1 MKKRIVS
8 GNRPTGKLH
17 IGHYHGALQNWI
29 ELQDKYD
36 CFFFVADWHA
46 LTTKYD
52 ETENLRKDTEDMV
65 IDWLAA
71 GLNPSKCT
79 IYRQSDLPEVAELSL
94 YFSMIT
100 PISWLERC
108 PTYKEML
115 KEIDYKDIST
125 HGFLGYPILQ
135 TADIVLYHGELVP
148 VGEDQLPHL
157 ELGREI
163 VRRFNYFYGQYFP
176 EPQAVLSHTKRVIG
190 TDGRKMSKSYGNS
203 INLSDSPKEILKKV
217 QTMIT
222 DPVRIKRTD
231 PGHPEVCLVHGLHK
245 IYSADHIDE
254 IVKECKSGKIG
265 CVECKKLLA
274 ERINESLVDFRAKR
288 AELEK
293 DPGQVWKILEFGAK
307 KVRPIAQETLREIRK
322 RINIDG

>member
-1 MKKRIVS
+1 MKKRVVS

-17 IGHYHGALQNWI
+17 IGHYHGALKNWI
-29 ELQDKYD
+29 ELQDKYN

-52 ETENLRKDTEDMV
+52 ETKNLRKDVEEMV
-65 IDWLAA
+65 IDWIAA

-79 IYRQSDLPEVAELSL
+79 IYRQSDVPEVAELNL

-108 PTYKEML
+108 PTYKEMIN
-115 KEIDYKDIST
+115 EINYKDIST

-135 TADIVLYHGELVP
+135 VADIVLYHGELVP

-163 VRRFNYFYGQYFP
+163 VRRFNHFYGQYFY
-176 EPQAVLSHTKRVIG
+176 EPQAILSQAKRVPGIN
-190 TDGRKMSKSYGNS
+190 GRKMSKSYGNA
-203 INLSDSPKEILKKV
+203 INLSDSPEEILKKV
-217 QTMIT
+217 QMMIT
-222 DPVRIKRTD
+222 DPARIKRTD
-231 PGHPEVCLVHGLHK
+231 LGHPDVCLVHGLHK
-245 IYSADHIDE
+245 IYSDDVDKITE
-254 IVKECKSGKIG
+254 GCKAGEIG

-274 ERINESLVDFRAKR
+274 ERINESLADFRKRR
-288 AELEK
+288 AELEGNSDK
-293 DPGQVWKILEFGAK
+293 VWDILREGAK
-307 KVRPIAQETLREIRK
+307 KVKPIAQETLNEVRK
-322 RINIDG
+322 RVRID

>member
-1 MKKRIVS
+1 VKKRVVS

-17 IGHYHGALQNWI
+17 IGHYHGALKNWI
-29 ELQDKYD
+29 ELQDKYN

-52 ETENLRKDTEDMV
+52 ETKNLRKDVEEMV
-65 IDWLAA
+65 IDWIAA

-79 IYRQSDLPEVAELSL
+79 IYRQSDVPEVAELNL

-108 PTYKEML
+108 PTYKEMIN
-115 KEIDYKDIST
+115 EINYKDIST

-135 TADIVLYHGELVP
+135 VADIVLYHGELVP

-163 VRRFNYFYGQYFP
+163 VRRFNHFYGQYFS
-176 EPQAVLSHTKRVIG
+176 EPQAILSQAKRVPGIN
-190 TDGRKMSKSYGNS
+190 GRKMSKSYGNA
-203 INLSDSPKEILKKV
+203 INLSDSPEEILKKV
-217 QTMIT
+217 QMMIT
-222 DPVRIKRTD
+222 DPARIKRTD
-231 PGHPEVCLVHGLHK
+231 LGHPDVCLVHGLHK
-245 IYSADHIDE
+245 IYSDDVDKITE
-254 IVKECKSGKIG
+254 GCKAGEIG

-274 ERINESLVDFRAKR
+274 ERINESLADFRKRR
-288 AELEK
+288 AELEGNSDK
-293 DPGQVWKILEFGAK
+293 VWDILREGAK
-307 KVRPIAQETLREIRK
+307 KVKPIAQETLNEVRK
-322 RINIDG
+322 RVRID

>member
-1 MKKRIVS
+1 VKKRVVS

-17 IGHYHGALQNWI
+17 IGHYHGALKNWI

-52 ETENLRKDTEDMV
+52 ETKNLRKDVEEMV
-65 IDWLAA
+65 IDWIAA

-79 IYRQSDLPEVAELSL
+79 IYRQSDVPEVAELNL

-108 PTYKEML
+108 PTYKEMIN
-115 KEIDYKDIST
+115 EINYKDIST

-135 TADIVLYHGELVP
+135 VADIVLYHGELVP

-163 VRRFNYFYGQYFP
+163 VRRFNHFYGQYFS
-176 EPQAVLSHTKRVIG
+176 EPQAILSQAKRVPGI
-190 TDGRKMSKSYGNS
+190 DGRKMSKSYGNA
-203 INLSDSPKEILKKV
+203 INLSDSPEEILKKV
-217 QTMIT
+217 QMMIT
-222 DPVRIKRTD
+222 DPARIKRTD
-231 PGHPEVCLVHGLHK
+231 LGHPDVCLVHGLHK
-245 IYSADHIDE
+245 IYSDDVDKITE
-254 IVKECKSGKIG
+254 GCKAGEIG

-274 ERINESLVDFRAKR
+274 ERINESLADFRKRR
-288 AELEK
+288 AELEGDSDK
-293 DPGQVWKILEFGAK
+293 VWDILREGAK
-307 KVRPIAQETLREIRK
+307 KVKPIAQETLNEVRK
-322 RINIDG
+322 RVRID

>member
-17 IGHYHGALQNWI
+17 IGHYHGALKNWI

-52 ETENLRKDTEDMV
+52 ETENLRSDIKEMV
-65 IDWLAA
+65 IDWMAM
-71 GLNPSKCT
+71 GLDPSKCT
-79 IYRQSDLPEVAELSL
+79 LYRQSDLPEVAELSL

-115 KEIDYKDIST
+115 KEIDSKDIST

-135 TADIVLYHGELVP
+135 TADIVLYHGEFVP

-163 VRRFNYFYGQYFP
+163 VRRFNYFYGQYFS
-176 EPQAVLSHTKRVIG
+176 EPQAVLSQAKRVLG

-203 INLSDSPKEILKKV
+203 IDLSDSPEKILKKI
-217 QTMIT
+217 QMMIT
-222 DPVRIKRTD
+222 DPARIKRTD
-231 PGHPEVCLVHGLHK
+231 PGHPDVCLVYGLHK
-245 IYSADHIDE
+245 IYTVDRINE
-254 IVKECKSGKIG
+254 ITKKCKAGEIG

-274 ERINESLVDFRAKR
+274 ERVNESLTDFRVRR
-288 AELEK
+288 AEIEK
-293 DPGQVWKILEFGAK
+293 NPEKVWEILKSGAE
-307 KVRPIAQETLREIRK
+307 KVRPIAQKTLSEVRK
-322 RINIDG
+322 RVRID

>member
-1 MKKRIVS
+1 MKKRVVS

-17 IGHYHGALQNWI
+17 IGHYHGALKNWI
-29 ELQDKYD
+29 ELQDKYN

-52 ETENLRKDTEDMV
+52 ETKNLRKDVEEMV
-65 IDWLAA
+65 IDWIAA

-79 IYRQSDLPEVAELSL
+79 IYRQSDVPEVAELNL

-108 PTYKEML
+108 PTYKEMIN
-115 KEIDYKDIST
+115 EINYKDIST

-135 TADIVLYHGELVP
+135 VADIVLYHGELVP

-163 VRRFNYFYGQYFP
+163 VRRFNHFYGQYFS
-176 EPQAVLSHTKRVIG
+176 EPQAILSQAKRVPGIN
-190 TDGRKMSKSYGNS
+190 GRKMSKSYGNA
-203 INLSDSPKEILKKV
+203 INLSDSPEEILKKV
-217 QTMIT
+217 QMMIT
-222 DPVRIKRTD
+222 DPARIKRTD
-231 PGHPEVCLVHGLHK
+231 LGHPDVCLVHGLHK
-245 IYSADHIDE
+245 IYSDDVDKITE
-254 IVKECKSGKIG
+254 GCKAGEIG

-274 ERINESLVDFRAKR
+274 ERINESLADFRKRR
-288 AELEK
+288 AELEGNSDK
-293 DPGQVWKILEFGAK
+293 VWDILREGAK
-307 KVRPIAQETLREIRK
+307 KVKPIAQETLNEVRK
-322 RINIDG
+322 RVRID

>member
-1 MKKRIVS
+1 MKKRVVS

-17 IGHYHGALQNWI
+17 IGHYHGALKNWI

-52 ETENLRKDTEDMV
+52 ETKNLRKDVEEMV
-65 IDWLAA
+65 IDWISA

-79 IYRQSDLPEVAELSL
+79 IYRQSDVPEVAELSL

-108 PTYKEML
+108 PTYKEMIN
-115 KEIDYKDIST
+115 EINYKDIST

-135 TADIVLYHGELVP
+135 VADIVLYHGELVP

-163 VRRFNYFYGQYFP
+163 VRRFNHFYGQYFP
-176 EPQAVLSHTKRVIG
+176 EPQAILSPAKRVLG
-190 TDGRKMSKSYGNS
+190 TDGRKMSKSYGNA
-203 INLSDSPKEILKKV
+203 INLSDSPEEILKKV
-217 QTMIT
+217 QMMIT
-222 DPVRIKRTD
+222 DPARIKRTD
-231 PGHPEVCLVHGLHK
+231 LGHPDVCLVHGLHK
-245 IYSADHIDE
+245 IYSDDVDKITE
-254 IVKECKSGKIG
+254 GCKAGEIG

-274 ERINESLVDFRAKR
+274 ERINESLADFRKR
-288 AELEK
+288 RVELEGDSDK
-293 DPGQVWKILEFGAK
+293 VWDILREGAK
-307 KVRPIAQETLREIRK
+307 KVKPIAQETLNEVRK
-322 RINIDG
+322 RVKIDG

>member
-1 MKKRIVS
+1 VKKRVVS

-17 IGHYHGALQNWI
+17 IGHYHGALKNWI

-52 ETENLRKDTEDMV
+52 ETKNLRKDVEEMV
-65 IDWLAA
+65 IDWISA

-79 IYRQSDLPEVAELSL
+79 IYRQSDVPEVAELSL

-108 PTYKEML
+108 PTYKEMIN
-115 KEIDYKDIST
+115 EINHKDIST

-135 TADIVLYHGELVP
+135 VADIVLYHGELVP

-163 VRRFNYFYGQYFP
+163 VRRFNHFYGQYFP
-176 EPQAVLSHTKRVIG
+176 EPQAILSQAKRVPGI
-190 TDGRKMSKSYGNS
+190 DGRKMSKSYGNA
-203 INLSDSPKEILKKV
+203 INLSDSPEEILKKV
-217 QTMIT
+217 QMMIT
-222 DPVRIKRTD
+222 DPARIKRTD
-231 PGHPEVCLVHGLHK
+231 LGHPDVCLVHGLHK
-245 IYSADHIDE
+245 IYSDDVDKITE
-254 IVKECKSGKIG
+254 GCKAGEIG

-274 ERINESLVDFRAKR
+274 ERINESLADFRKRR
-288 AELEK
+288 AELEGDSDK
-293 DPGQVWKILEFGAK
+293 VWDILREGAK
-307 KVRPIAQETLREIRK
+307 KVRPIAQETLNEVRK
-322 RINIDG
+322 RVKID